1 VIKIDSC
8 SLIYA
13 SKLDLWDII
22 IEFFDNIGILDAVY
36 DEVVIKGKIRGKPD
50 AFIIEKKIK
59 EKIIQIIPAPEK
71 MIEFHL
77 GRGETE
83 TIIES
88 LDEKVQA
95 LIDDKKALL
104 IGSKIGV
111 QVLNLPLIFLK
122 AYISKKW
129 NDTEF
134 NKRIKQWGKI
144 TSASM
149 EQIYFLKKIKNV
161 IKNDKFNS

>member
-88 LDEKVQA
+88 LWM
-95 LIDDKKALL
+95 KKFKHLL
-104 IGSKIGV
+104 MI
-111 QVLNLPLIFLK
+111 
-122 AYISKKW
+122 KK
-129 NDTEF
+129 
-134 NKRIKQWGKI
+134 
-144 TSASM
+144 
-149 EQIYFLKKIKNV
+149 LC
-161 IKNDKFNS
+161 